1 MMIHFH
7 KAFDDSDLGAYVD
20 NTLQACREAGCV
32 EDEIVL
38 ALLESLGHL
47 VLQTQERVSHAALRL
62 TNDLRRGLAAH
73 MVAKM
78 RLHPDFKPAALMIEV
93 DQDLIMEA
101 CAALRDLIAN
111 MLASEAEE
119 MPDLL
124 GEKLLDS
131 ILRIDPDWLDTPTAM
146 ALIAAARAA
155 DEDWLDNGGE
165 VTEMFVS
172 VN

>member
-1 MMIHFH
+1 MINFH
-7 KAFDDSDLGAYVD
+7 KAFDEGDLGTYVD
-20 NTLQACREAGCV
+20 QTLQACREAGCV
-32 EDEIVL
+32 DDELAL

-47 VLQTQERVSHAALRL
+47 VLQTQERASHSALRL
-62 TNDLRRGLAAH
+62 TNELRRVIAAH
-73 MVAKM
+73 MVAKF
-78 RLHPDFKPAALMIEV
+78 RLHPDFKPTPLMIEV
-93 DQDLIMEA
+93 DQDLVMEA

-119 MPDLL
+119 MPDILA
-124 GEKLLDS
+124 GKLVES
-131 ILRIDPDWLDTPTAM
+131 ILTIDPDWLDTPTAM

-165 VTEMFVS
+165 VTELLIS